1 MDVLLQAVCL
11 TLNTTSCADFPTVTP
26 ELIGNGINYE
36 PIIPK
41 STSDVEKG
49 VQHDNLIYKLGF

>member
-11 TLNTTSCADFPTVTP
+11 TLNTTTCADFRTVTP

-49 VQHDNLIYKLGF
+49 AKRSELYKTGF